1 MTEIKNQSEN
11 IKNLNKMKKKKS
23 ITLIRVID
31 YRLLFLRGKAQ
42 QLLT

>member
-11 IKNLNKMKKKKS
+11 IKNLNKMKKKS
-23 ITLIRVID
+23 ITLVRVID